1 MSTFSVLDAAREL
14 PQATALVI
22 GQREVTFGELG
33 ERVRARLPELAPLA
47 ASAAR
52 AAAPLVAFRASE
64 STTTLE
70 LIYALLELGLPFL
83 PLHARL
89 TPEECETLLVRL
101 PVQCLLEPRDQGPI
115 LLRARSPRPL
125 AERERSWFQSTP
137 QLVAL
142 ATSGS
147 SGTPHV
153 VLLSRRAFL
162 AAAAASAGNLGW
174 LPDDRWLLCLPLAHV
189 GGLSVVTRCLLARHP
204 VVLADPDSSAESL
217 DQRLARAILV
227 GRPRLLSLVP
237 TQLSA
242 LLQLGPKFELPTYVR
257 VILTGGAAASA
268 SLLAACAKRRWPVL
282 TSYGMTETCSQIATQ
297 RPGALHGAESG
308 VGCALPGVE
317 LRISA
322 GAIQV
327 RGPTLFSG
335 YLVGPP
341 EPFDADG
348 WFSTG
353 DLGSWDANGQLR
365 VLGRSD
371 QVIISGGENVAPA
384 EVEAAL
390 EACPGVLEACVFS
403 VPDAH
408 WGQLV
413 AAALRLVPGDG
424 ALLLD
429 GVRSELERKLAAFK
443 RPRRYAL
450 THAFVYGPTG
460 KLDRRATA
468 SALAA
473 QLLPVLPSPAP
484 TR

>member
-1 MSTFSVLDAAREL
+1 
-14 PQATALVI
+14 
-22 GQREVTFGELG
+22 
-33 ERVRARLPELAPLA
+33 
-47 ASAAR
+47 
-52 AAAPLVAFRASE
+52 
-64 STTTLE
+64 
-70 LIYALLELGLPFL
+70 
-83 PLHARL
+83 
-89 TPEECETLLVRL
+89 CETLLAGL
-101 PVQCLLEPRDQGPI
+101 PVRCLLEPSEQGRVR
-115 LLRARSPRPL
+115 LRARSPRPL
-125 AERERSWFQSTP
+125 VERERHWFQGTP
-137 QLVAL
+137 QLAAL

-204 VVLADPDSSAESL
+204 VVLAEPDSGAVSL
-217 DQRLARAILV
+217 EQRLARAILG

-242 LLQLGPKFELPTYVR
+242 LLQLWPKFELPNHVR

-268 SLLAACAKRRWPVL
+268 SLLAACAKRGWPVL

-297 RPGALHGAESG
+297 PPSVLQEAGSG
-308 VGCALPGVE
+308 VGCVLPGVE
-317 LRISA
+317 LRIVG

-335 YLVGPP
+335 YLLGPA
-341 EPFDADG
+341 ESFDADG

-353 DLGSWDANGQLR
+353 DLGRWDENGQLH

-390 EACPGVLEACVFS
+390 EACAGVLEACVFP
-403 VPDAH
+403 VPDEH

-413 AAALRLVPGDG
+413 AAALRL
-424 ALLLD
+424 
-429 GVRSELERKLAAFK
+429 
-443 RPRRYAL
+443 
-450 THAFVYGPTG
+450 
-460 KLDRRATA
+460 
-468 SALAA
+468 
-473 QLLPVLPSPAP
+473 
-484 TR
+484 